1 MHHKE
6 GTGVTSEEHSDEFD
20 DSKQDQSGIRRRSV
34 VLGGAA
40 AAAVGAVGLGD
51 LANTAAAQAATEG
64 RPAGITRTIRDL
76 KHVVILMLENRSY
89 DHYFG
94 MIPGARGFED
104 KQALQFPDGTN
115 VFQQPDSSRPEG
127 YLLPFRMDSARMNAL
142 GGWDLPHGWPDGQQA
157 WNNGANNQWAQAKTP
172 RTMGYFTEAE
182 IPWAYA
188 AAQAWTV
195 CDHYH
200 CSIFSATYPN
210 RYYLMSGTIDP
221 SGGNVPGRGF
231 QSAYNNNGTG
241 SPYTWPSFVEQL
253 EAAGAS
259 WNVYISRSPGTNYG
273 LNILSKFKGVRD
285 WFTSSG
291 DVPFGSATEP
301 AKTAAARGG
310 YYFDSNGK
318 QIFPEPTPPN
328 TDDFGPAYLNAYLQD
343 FITDCAQDTLPLVSY
358 LIPPDAYQE
367 HPGGGERGGSYV
379 SRVVEAL
386 ASNPEV
392 WNSTLLIVNFDEAD
406 GLFDHVLP
414 PVPEEGTKDEFLPAS
429 GPNPAGHI
437 GPGPRVPALLFSPW
451 TRGGHSYSGVMD
463 HTSTQQF
470 IEDWLHETQGIKVR
484 NTNIT
489 QWRRSLLNN
498 LAGALDFANPDFSVP
513 VLPNPSPER
522 DRFHMDATLPPMAP
536 PASALEQSM
545 PVPHTAH
552 GGVKPKPVPYQQ
564 HASVTVDRAT
574 GKVTAT
580 LSNDGGSTSTGV
592 SMAVY
597 PDEHYPFKATPYTVM
612 PGRPRRYEWDATVT
626 GGRYAFSIYGPD
638 RFVRTFA
645 GTVTPKAEDA
655 AGVASVDAQ
664 LEARGNEPVL
674 RLTLRNDGKHKL
686 SFTLTPNDYEGRT
699 HTVSVPAGKSH
710 RIDWPTD
717 RYGFY
722 DVIITDSSETGFKH
736 RYAGRIAKHQRR
748 S

>member
-1 MHHKE
+1 MTSGE
-6 GTGVTSEEHSDEFD
+6 RTGDLDEPTTD
-20 DSKQDQSGIRRRSV
+20 PAGIRRRSV
-34 VLGGAA
+34 MLGG
-40 AAAVGAVGLGD
+40 AAAVGAVGLGS
-51 LANTAAAQAATEG
+51 LANTAAAQAATDG
-64 RPAGITRTIRDL
+64 RPHGITKTIRDL
-76 KHVVILMLENRSY
+76 KHVVILMLENRSF

-104 KQALQFPDGTN
+104 RQMLQYPDGTN
-115 VFQQPDSSRPEG
+115 VFQQPDPTRPEG
-127 YLLPFRMDSARMNAL
+127 YVLPFRMDSARMNAL
-142 GGWDLPHGWPDGQQA
+142 GGWDLPHGWPDGQRA
-157 WNNGANNQWAQAKTP
+157 WNKGANNGWVQAKSP

-221 SGGNVPGRGF
+221 SGGNAPGRGF

-253 EAAGAS
+253 ETAGAS

-273 LNILSKFKGVRD
+273 LNILNKFKGVRD
-285 WFTSSG
+285 WFASSA
-291 DVPFGSATEP
+291 DVPFGATTEP
-301 AKTAAARGG
+301 AKTAAERGG
-310 YYFDSNGK
+310 YHFDANGK

-343 FITDCAQDTLPLVSY
+343 FITDCKQDTLPLVSY

-367 HPGGGERGGSYV
+367 HPSGGERGGSYV
-379 SRVVEAL
+379 SRVIEAL
-386 ASNPEV
+386 ASNPDV

-406 GLFDHVLP
+406 GLYDHVLP
-414 PVPEEGTKDEFLPAS
+414 PVPEAGTTDEFLPAS
-429 GPNPAGHI
+429 GANPAGHI
-437 GPGPRVPALLFSPW
+437 GPGPRVPALLISPW

-470 IEDWLHETQGIKVR
+470 IEDWLLQTQGLKVR
-484 NTNIT
+484 NPNIT
-489 QWRRSLLNN
+489 EWRRSLLNN
-498 LAGALDFANPDFSVP
+498 LGGALDFANPDFSVP
-513 VLPNPSPER
+513 ALPNPAPER

-536 PASALEQSM
+536 PAVEQSM
-545 PVPHTAH
+545 PVPVTSQ
-552 GGVKPKPVPYQQ
+552 GGVTPKPAPYQQ
-564 HASVTVDRAT
+564 HAFVTVHRGA
-574 GKVTAT
+574 GKVVAT
-580 LSNDGGSTSTGV
+580 LSNDGGRTSTGV

-597 PDEHYPFKATPYTVM
+597 PDEHFPFEATPYTVL
-612 PGRPRRYEWDATVT
+612 PGRQRTHEWDTTATD
-626 GGRYAFSIYGPD
+626 GRYAFSIYGPD

-645 GTVTPKAEDA
+645 GAV
-655 AGVASVDAQ
+655 VATSERGIPVVDAH
-664 LEARGNEPVL
+664 LETKGPNPVL
-674 RLTLRNDGKHKL
+674 GLVLRNEGKHEL
-686 SFTLTPNDYEGRT
+686 VFTLTRNDYEGRPR
-699 HTVSVPAGKSH
+699 TVAVPANKSL

-722 DVIITDSSETGFKH
+722 DVIITDDSETGFKH
-736 RYAGRIAKHQRR
+736 RYAGRIAGHR
-748 S
+748 